1 MQKQH
6 VQWEVISHR
15 TIPEVQRLE
24 APLGLSGPSPSSRAT
39 QDHIWAV
46 LVSLK
51 GGGLAS
57 SLAASASSLPP
68 AQSKLFPDGQREP
81 PMLLY
86 VPFTSCPVPG
96 HHWKGPGSVSCTFP
110 SGT

>member
-24 APLGLSGPSPSSRAT
+24 APLGPSGLSPSSRAT

-46 LVSLK
+46 LVNLRA
-51 GGGLAS
+51 GGLAS

-81 PMLLY
+81 LMLLY
-86 VPFTSCPVPG
+86 VPITSCPVPG
-96 HHWKGPGSVSCTFP
+96 HH
-110 SGT
+110 